1 MKKLY
6 IPPVLGDERRSISG
20 GYTAREQAL
29 IQYKD
34 RRVLL
39 IQGNVCLD
47 GFCCGYANWDY
58 VQVIGYLLNPQ
69 QIENKDPSNALE
81 IDTIEN
87 QDDQQAIR
95 QILTGKYPN
104 SRIEFD

>member
-1 MKKLY
+1 VKKLY
-6 IPPVLGDERRSISG
+6 IPPVIGDDTRSISG
-20 GYTAREQAL
+20 SYTAREQTV

-34 RRVLL
+34 RQVLL

-47 GFCCGYANWDY
+47 GFCCGFANWDY
-58 VQVIGYLLNPQ
+58 IQVIGYLLKPL
-69 QIENKDPSNALE
+69 ETGSKDRKGTLE

-95 QILTGKYPN
+95 QILTEKYPN